1 MRDGL
6 LRALGIKDER
16 GKEEVREINLADIQA
31 NPFQPRKNFG
41 AEELAEL
48 AASISEYGVLQ
59 PVVVRRREKGYELVA
74 GERRVRAAQMIGLN
88 SVPAIVKNID
98 DRDLALLALVEN
110 LQREDLGPFEEAEGY
125 QRLLDQFGWTQG
137 ELARRLGK
145 SQSSV
150 ANKLR
155 LLKLPKQV
163 QDIIVQERIS
173 ERHAR
178 ALLRLADEEEQV
190 AVLKEIRENGLS
202 VRATDEL
209 VAHLVAKRA
218 AKAPG
223 EYNRPPRVVRGIFK
237 DMRIFLNSFRQAVET
252 LQKSGFQATMEQ
264 MDNGE
269 FWEIRVRI
277 AKNKEGA
284 AC

>member
-41 AEELAEL
+41 AGELAEL

-137 ELARRLGK
+137 EWHADK
-145 SQSSV
+145 KPSSV
-150 ANKLR
+150 SISW